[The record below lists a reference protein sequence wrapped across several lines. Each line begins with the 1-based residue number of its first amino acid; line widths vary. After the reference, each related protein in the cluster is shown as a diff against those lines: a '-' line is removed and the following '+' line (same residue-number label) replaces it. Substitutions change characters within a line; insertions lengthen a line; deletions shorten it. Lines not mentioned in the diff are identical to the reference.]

1 LIGEAAVVARVS
13 LGAHQHE
20 LAKAN
25 TRMNP
30 QRAIRDIA
38 HLEHLAIR
46 DTRLHEGRSH
56 VNHQA
61 QSRES
66 APTFEKSTEIT
77 GQLNPLSSDT
87 VNRAAGFEHVGFFEW
102 MDSRVVAI
110 IGFFP
115 KVDRSV
121 AGLEHANLVSQGK
134 IDGRGPE
141 LFETERVD
149 LQSAGFDFR
158 QNHFSGEHGHWARD
172 GTLPFVPHPYFDL
185 PRPISIA
192 HRGCAGESP
201 ENTIP
206 AFERALAQGAGVLES
221 DVHLTR
227 DGVPILI
234 HDATIDRVTGDS
246 GSVADF
252 TADEL
257 RRFDAGYHFSPDGG
271 QSHPYRN
278 RSVRIPSLE
287 EAFHHF
293 PDTRFNLELK
303 APGCG
308 LIDATL
314 ELVARHRRE
323 AITLLTAG
331 DGGIMTRLRGRLG
344 GLANPIA
351 QGASEHDIREFL
363 GCAAAGTDP
372 PPGPMALQIPP
383 EAGGQPL
390 VDAPLIE
397 FAHARGIQVHVWTIN
412 DPAEMHRLL
421 DLGADGIITD
431 YPGRL
436 AEVIGDRRAGH

>member
-1 LIGEAAVVARVS
+1 MDAAPS
-13 LGAHQHE
+13 CSGA
-20 LAKAN
+20 
-25 TRMNP
+25 
-30 QRAIRDIA
+30 
-38 HLEHLAIR
+38 
-46 DTRLHEGRSH
+46 
-56 VNHQA
+56 
-61 QSRES
+61 
-66 APTFEKSTEIT
+66 
-77 GQLNPLSSDT
+77 
-87 VNRAAGFEHVGFFEW
+87 
-102 MDSRVVAI
+102 
-110 IGFFP
+110 
-115 KVDRSV
+115 
-121 AGLEHANLVSQGK
+121 
-134 IDGRGPE
+134 
-141 LFETERVD
+141 ERVD

-172 GTLPFVPHPYFDL
+172 GTLPSVPHPYFDL

-221 DVHLTR
+221 DIHLTR

-234 HDATIDRVTGDS
+234 HDAIIDRVTDAS

-271 QSHPYRN
+271 QTHPYRN
-278 RSVRIPSLE
+278 RDVRIPSLE
-287 EAFHHF
+287 EAFRHF

-303 APGCG
+303 APEPG

-314 ELVARHRRE
+314 ELVAKHRRE

-331 DGGIMTRLRGRLG
+331 DDGIMTRLRGRLG

-351 QGASEHDIREFL
+351 QGASERDIREFL
-363 GCAAAGTDP
+363 ALRRCGNRTPAGPDGTADPAGIRRATARQRAADRIRTRQG
-372 PPGPMALQIPP
+372 
-383 EAGGQPL
+383 
-390 VDAPLIE
+390 V
-397 FAHARGIQVHVWTIN
+397 QVHVWTIN
-412 DPAEMHRLL
+412 DPAEMRRLL

-436 AEVIGDRRAGH
+436 AEVIGDRRGGR